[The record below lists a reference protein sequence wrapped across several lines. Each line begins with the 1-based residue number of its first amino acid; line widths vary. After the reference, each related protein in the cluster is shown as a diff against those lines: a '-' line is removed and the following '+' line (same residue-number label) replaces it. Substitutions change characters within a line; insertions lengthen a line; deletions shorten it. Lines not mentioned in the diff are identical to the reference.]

1 MKIGVPK
8 EVKNNEYRV
17 GLTPASVAELVKLN
31 HEVYVEESA
40 GTEIGFNDTDFIKA
54 GANILST
61 PKELYA
67 SSELIVK
74 VKEPTPDEYKYL
86 HKNQTV
92 FAYLHLAGD
101 PKNGIDLL
109 ATGITGIALET
120 VTADDGSMPL
130 LSPMSQ
136 IAGQLSVTVGAYHL
150 LKPNGGMGTL
160 VGSIDEIEPR
170 TITVIG
176 AGVAGTEAIK
186 KAIENNA
193 KVKIIDLSPRKL
205 DELKT
210 KFGTD
215 NIEYILSSDSSI
227 ESAIQESDII
237 IGAVYVVGKQTPKVI
252 KKSMLKSIKPG
263 AVIVDISIDQ
273 GGCFESSKPTT
284 HDNPTYQEEGIIH
297 YCVTNMPGAVPLTA
311 TEALNKATLPFVIEL
326 ANKGISSAL
335 ADNPHL
341 AKGLNI
347 QNGQIIHEGV
357 KEAFSNLG

>member
-1 MKIGVPK
+1 M
-8 EVKNNEYRV
+8 
-17 GLTPASVAELVKLN
+17 
-31 HEVYVEESA
+31 
-40 GTEIGFNDTDFIKA
+40 
-54 GANILST
+54 
-61 PKELYA
+61 
-67 SSELIVK
+67 
-74 VKEPTPDEYKYL
+74 
-86 HKNQTV
+86 
-92 FAYLHLAGD
+92 
-101 PKNGIDLL
+101 

-193 KVKIIDLSPRKL
+193 KVKIIDLSPSKL
-205 DELKT
+205 DELKIR
-210 KFGTD
+210 FGTD
-215 NIEYILSSDSSI
+215 NIEYILSTDSSI

-237 IGAVYVVGKQTPKVI
+237 IGAVYVVGKQAPKVI

-311 TEALNKATLPFVIEL
+311 TEALNKATLPFIIEL

-341 AKGLNI
+341 ANGLNI